1 VTEEHFTGENTER
14 IYTIALFDFSFTE
27 GIDKMGHRIQ
37 ILLVVSF
44 ISFIRNS
51 LTYYK
56 MCYILKFGTI
66 H

>member
-1 VTEEHFTGENTER
+1 
-14 IYTIALFDFSFTE
+14 
-27 GIDKMGHRIQ
+27 
-37 ILLVVSF
+37 LVVSF

-66 H
+66 HWVSDYNKHNKDNRYHVRVASFRVC